1 MKIVCA
7 NSPAHACGIRASIK
21 IVYPAIL
28 LESFQPALGFRI
40 LLRQKCNLAVRSL
53 DRARL
58 ASASRGRNS
67 AVHSRSE
74 SGVRLSYLCAFPSGV
89 IASVPDVFLDEIDV
103 VQYRVQN
110 VFFRGD
116 RELAAIKS

>member
-1 MKIVCA
+1 VLPTI
-7 NSPAHACGIRASIK
+7 
-21 IVYPAIL
+21 YP
-28 LESFQPALGFRI
+28 ESFQPALGFQI

-67 AVHSRSE
+67 AVHSRSKP
-74 SGVRLSYLCAFPSGV
+74 GVRLSYLYAFPSGA

-103 VQYRVQN
+103 VKYRVQN
-110 VFFRGD
+110 VLLRGD
-116 RELAAIKS
+116 RELTAVQS